1 MPREWTPGDVLAVTS
16 GYQEACVVMAGAELD
31 VFGALAERPM
41 TAAALATALDADLRA
56 TTVLLDAL
64 AAMELL
70 DKHGDAYRTPP
81 AVAEL
86 LTDTGSRSV
95 AAMVR
100 HRSNCLRRWARL
112 AEAVKHGGPAESAP
126 SIRGAEGDRESFIEA
141 MNDINRASAAPLVAD
156 LGPLSFRRLLDV
168 GGGSGTWTIAFLRA
182 VPGATA
188 TLLDLPEVVPI
199 ARRRLADEGLGDRVT
214 LVAGDYNADPLP
226 GGADFA
232 WVSAIF
238 HQNSREQNR
247 ALVANVFRALEPGGR
262 IAVRDIVM
270 EPSRTAP
277 LDGALFAVNMLVAT
291 PGGGTWTFDELRE
304 DLLGAGFTDVELQ
317 RREPAMNSTVVATK
331 PSRR

>member
-31 VFGALAERPM
+31 VFVALAQRPM
-41 TAAALATALDADLRA
+41 TAEALATELDADLRA
-56 TTVLLDAL
+56 TTILLDAL

-70 DKHGDAYRTPP
+70 DKRGDAYRTP
-81 AVAEL
+81 AGVAEL

-95 AAMVR
+95 AGMVR
-100 HRSNCLRRWARL
+100 HRANCLRRWARL
-112 AEAVKHGGPAESAP
+112 AEAVKRGGPAESAP
-126 SIRGAEGDRESFIEA
+126 SIRGADGDRESFIEA
-141 MNDINRASAAPLVAD
+141 MNDINRASAAPLVAE
-156 LGPLSFRRLLDV
+156 LGPLSFRHLLDV

-188 TLLDLPEVVPI
+188 TLVDLPEVIPI
-199 ARRRLADEGLGDRVT
+199 ARRRLALEGLAERVT

-247 ALVANVFRALEPGGR
+247 ALAANVFRALEPGGR

-270 EPSRTAP
+270 ESSRTAP
-277 LDGALFAVNMLVAT
+277 RDGALFAVNMLVAT
-291 PGGGTWTFDELRE
+291 PGGMWTFDEIRS
-304 DLLGAGFTDVELQ
+304 DLLDAGFADVRVQ

>member
-1 MPREWTPGDVLAVTS
+1 MPREWTPGDVLAMAR
-16 GYQEACVVMAGAELD
+16 GYQEACVLMAGAELD

-41 TAAALATALDADLRA
+41 TAEALATRLGADLRGTA
-56 TTVLLDAL
+56 VLLDAL

-70 DKHGDAYRTPP
+70 EKHDDVYRVPP
-81 AVAEL
+81 TVADVL
-86 LTDTGSRSV
+86 AASGSRSV
-95 AAMVR
+95 TGMVC
-100 HRSNCLRRWARL
+100 HLANCLRRWGRL
-112 AEAVKHGGPAESAP
+112 AEVVKQGGPADQRP

-141 MNDINRASAAPLVAD
+141 MNDIHRASAAPLVAE
-156 LGPLSFRRLLDV
+156 LGPLSFRHLLDV

-188 TLLDLPEVVPI
+188 TLVDLPEVIPI

-247 ALVANVFRALEPGGR
+247 ALAANVFRALEPGGR

-270 EPSRTAP
+270 ESSRTAP
-277 LDGALFAVNMLVAT
+277 RDGALFAVNMLVAT
-291 PGGGTWTFDELRE
+291 PGGTWTFDEIRS
-304 DLLGAGFTDVELQ
+304 DLLDAGFADVSVQ
-317 RREPAMNSTVVATK
+317 RREPAMNSTVVATR